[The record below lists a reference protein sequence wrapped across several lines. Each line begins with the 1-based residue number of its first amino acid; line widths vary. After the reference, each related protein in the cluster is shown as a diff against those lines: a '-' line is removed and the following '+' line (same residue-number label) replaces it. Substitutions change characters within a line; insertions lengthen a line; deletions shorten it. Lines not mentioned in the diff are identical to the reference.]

1 MKNLFLPNTPR
12 QSYAT
17 RWINPL
23 GLQIPPGILFA
34 KRFLFPKVIYYN
46 TYMEPIN
53 WRELYVRTKE
63 FVKTSLKRYSV
74 FLLRLTPHQNIAQT
88 VLSYTLLG
96 WILLSLPFMNTTDV
110 SFIDNLFTSASAVST
125 TGLNS
130 VNFADSYTFL
140 GKLVVLLLIQI
151 GGVGYMT
158 FSSFVFLS
166 FSQRHRLRKSQQE
179 ALSAE
184 VSLPNTLK
192 LSDFL
197 WAAIVFTVIA
207 ESIGTV
213 FLFNYFRHHN
223 YGIFEAGWYSIFHS
237 VSAFCTAGF
246 SLWSNGLENFSDS
259 KTVNVVISALS
270 LAGAIGFIVATDVF
284 NFIRRKTKEITFTT
298 KIILVITTALVAFG
312 TFTLFVTTPGITL
325 LEAFFQSTT
334 AMTTAGYNTV
344 NIGELSACSL
354 LILILLMSIGGSPS
368 GTAGGIKTTAFASV
382 LAITYNRLRLNNR
395 VEFLGKRIPLVRLY
409 AATSTLMIYI
419 VSLFISIF
427 LLTWTE
433 DLPFLSLVFESASA
447 LGTVGLS
454 AGATTQL
461 SVWGKLIII
470 VTMLVGRIGVVTF
483 GMAILGTDEDDNDEQ
498 EEKPAEREDVA
509 V

>member
-1 MKNLFLPNTPR
+1 
-12 QSYAT
+12 
-17 RWINPL
+17 
-23 GLQIPPGILFA
+23 
-34 KRFLFPKVIYYN
+34 
-46 TYMEPIN
+46 MEPIN
-53 WRELYVRTKE
+53 WREVYTRTKE
-63 FVKTSLKRYSV
+63 FIKISLKKYSV
-74 FLLRLTPHQNIAQT
+74 FLLRLTPHQNIAQA
-88 VLSYTLLG
+88 VLSYTLVG

-130 VNFADSYTFL
+130 VNFAESYTFL
-140 GKLVVLLLIQI
+140 GQMIVLLLIQI

-197 WAAIVFTVIA
+197 WSAVVFTIIA
-207 ESIGTV
+207 ESIGAV

-223 YGIFEAGWYSIFHS
+223 YGIFDAAWYSVFHS

-246 SLWSNGLENFSDS
+246 ALWSNGLENFADS
-259 KTVNVVISALS
+259 KTINFVISALS
-270 LAGAIGFIVATDVF
+270 LAGAMGFIVATDFF
-284 NFIRRKTKEITFTT
+284 NFVRRKTKEISYTT
-298 KIILVITTALVAFG
+298 KIIIVITLCLVCVG
-312 TFTLFVTTPGITL
+312 TFTLFITSPRITL
-325 LEAFFQSTT
+325 LEAFFQSVT
-334 AMTTAGYNTV
+334 AMTTAGYNTI
-344 NIGELSACSL
+344 NIGELSSCSL

-382 LAITYNRLRLNNR
+382 LAIMYNRLRLNNR
-395 VEFLGKRIPLVRLY
+395 IEFLGRRIPLVRLY
-409 AATSTLMIYI
+409 AATSTLMVYI
-419 VSLFISIF
+419 LSLFASIF

-433 DLPFLSLVFESASA
+433 NLPFLSLVFESASA
-447 LGTVGLS
+447 LGTAGLS
-454 AGATTQL
+454 TGITMEL
-461 SVWGKLIII
+461 STLGKIII
-470 VTMLVGRIGVVTF
+470 IATMLVGRIGVVTF
-483 GMAILGTDEDDNDEQ
+483 GMAILGTDEDEHDEN

>member
-1 MKNLFLPNTPR
+1 
-12 QSYAT
+12 
-17 RWINPL
+17 
-23 GLQIPPGILFA
+23 
-34 KRFLFPKVIYYN
+34 
-46 TYMEPIN
+46 MEPIN
-53 WRELYVRTKE
+53 WREVYTRTKE
-63 FVKTSLKRYSV
+63 FIKISLKKYSV
-74 FLLRLTPHQNIAQT
+74 FLLRLTPHQNIAQA
-88 VLSYTLLG
+88 VLSYTLVG

-130 VNFADSYTFL
+130 VNFAESYTFL
-140 GKLVVLLLIQI
+140 GQMIVLLLIQI

-166 FSQRHRLRKSQQE
+166 FSLLHRLRKSQQE

-197 WAAIVFTVIA
+197 WSAVVFTIIA
-207 ESIGTV
+207 ESIGAV

-223 YGIFEAGWYSIFHS
+223 YGIFDAAWYSVFHS

-246 SLWSNGLENFSDS
+246 ALWSNGLENFADS
-259 KTVNVVISALS
+259 KTINFVISALS
-270 LAGAIGFIVATDVF
+270 LAGAMGFIVATDFF
-284 NFIRRKTKEITFTT
+284 NFVRRKTKEISYTT
-298 KIILVITTALVAFG
+298 KIIIVITLCLVCVG
-312 TFTLFVTTPGITL
+312 TFTLFITSPRITL
-325 LEAFFQSTT
+325 LEAFFQSVT
-334 AMTTAGYNTV
+334 AMTTAGYNTI
-344 NIGELSACSL
+344 NIGELSSCSL

-382 LAITYNRLRLNNR
+382 LAIMYNRLRLNNR
-395 VEFLGKRIPLVRLY
+395 IEFLGRRIPLVRLY
-409 AATSTLMIYI
+409 AATSTLMVYI
-419 VSLFISIF
+419 LSLFASIF

-433 DLPFLSLVFESASA
+433 NLPFLSLVFESASA
-447 LGTVGLS
+447 LGTAGLS
-454 AGATTQL
+454 TGITMEL
-461 SVWGKLIII
+461 SAWGKIII
-470 VTMLVGRIGVVTF
+470 IATMLVGRIGVVTF
-483 GMAILGTDEDDNDEQ
+483 GMAILGTDEDEHDEN

>member
-1 MKNLFLPNTPR
+1 MYIYLCIELFYFQKL
-12 QSYAT
+12 
-17 RWINPL
+17 
-23 GLQIPPGILFA
+23 
-34 KRFLFPKVIYYN
+34 IYYN
-46 TYMEPIN
+46 LSMEPIN
-53 WRELYVRTKE
+53 WREAYARTKE
-63 FVKTSLKRYSV
+63 FIKTSLKNYSV
-74 FLLRLTPHQNIAQT
+74 FLLKLTPHQNIAQA
-88 VLSYTLLG
+88 VLSYTILG
-96 WILLSLPFMNTTDV
+96 CILLSLPFMNTTDV
-110 SFIDNLFTSASAVST
+110 SFIDNLFTAASAVST

-140 GKLVVLLLIQI
+140 GKLIVLILIQI

-166 FSQRHRLRKSQQE
+166 FSQKHRLRKSQQE

-197 WAAIVFTVIA
+197 WTAIVFTVIA
-207 ESIGTV
+207 ESIGAV

-223 YGIFEAGWYSIFHS
+223 YGLFDAAWYSVFHS

-246 SLWSNGLENFSDS
+246 ALWNNGLENFADS
-259 KTVNVVISALS
+259 KTISLVISALS
-270 LAGAIGFIVATDVF
+270 LAGAIGFIVVTDVF
-284 NFIRRKTKEITFTT
+284 NFIRRKTKEISYTT
-298 KIILVITTALVAFG
+298 KIIAVITTTLVTFG
-312 TFTLFVTTPGITL
+312 MFTLFVTTPGITL

-334 AMTTAGYNTV
+334 AMTTAGFNTV
-344 NIGELSACSL
+344 NIGQLSSCSL
-354 LILILLMSIGGSPS
+354 LILILLMCIGGSPS

-409 AATSTLMIYI
+409 AATSTIMIYM

-433 DLPFLSLVFESASA
+433 NLPFLSLAFESASA
-447 LGTVGLS
+447 LGTAGLS
-454 AGATTQL
+454 TGITMEL
-461 SVWGKLIII
+461 SVLGKLIII
-470 VTMLVGRIGVVTF
+470 ATMLVGRIGVVTF
-483 GMAILGTDEDDNDEQ
+483 GMAILGTDEDENDEQ
-498 EEKPAEREDVA
+498 DEKPAEREDVA

>member
-1 MKNLFLPNTPR
+1 MPAVRAGNFTVFTFIYCQRRQILPYGARLQRAEMLFYFQKL
-12 QSYAT
+12 
-17 RWINPL
+17 
-23 GLQIPPGILFA
+23 
-34 KRFLFPKVIYYN
+34 IYYN
-46 TYMEPIN
+46 KSMEPIN
-53 WRELYVRTKE
+53 WREVYARTKE
-63 FVKTSLKRYSV
+63 FIKTSLKKYSV
-74 FLLRLTPHQNIAQT
+74 FLLRLTPHQNIAQA

-125 TGLNS
+125 TGLSS
-130 VNFADSYTFL
+130 VNFAESYTFL

-158 FSSFVFLS
+158 FSSFLFLS
-166 FSQRHRLRKSQQE
+166 FSQHHRLRKSQQE

-207 ESIGTV
+207 ESIGAV
-213 FLFNYFRHHN
+213 FLFNYFRHHS
-223 YGIFEAGWYSIFHS
+223 YGLFDAAWYSIFHS

-246 SLWSNGLENFSDS
+246 ALWSNGLENFADS
-259 KTVNVVISALS
+259 KTVNIVISALS
-270 LAGAIGFIVATDVF
+270 LAGAIGFIVVTDVF
-284 NFIRRKTKEITFTT
+284 NFIRRKTKEITYTT
-298 KIILVITTALVAFG
+298 KIIIVITACLALFG
-312 TFTLFVTTPGITL
+312 TATLFITTPGITL
-325 LEAFFQSTT
+325 LEAFFQAVS

-344 NIGELSACSL
+344 NIGGLSDCSL
-354 LILILLMSIGGSPS
+354 LILIFLMSIGGSPS

-382 LAITYNRLRLNNR
+382 LAITYNRLRLNTR
-395 VEFLGKRIPLVRLY
+395 VEFLGRRIPLVRLY

-419 VSLFISIF
+419 VSLFTSIF

-433 DLPFLSLVFESASA
+433 DLPFLSLAFESASA

-454 AGATTQL
+454 TGVTMEL
-461 SVWGKLIII
+461 SVLGKLIII
-470 VTMLVGRIGVVTF
+470 FTMLVGRIGVVTF
-483 GMAILGTDEDDNDEQ
+483 GMALLGTDEDDNDEQ
-498 EEKPAEREDVA
+498 DEKPAEREDVA
-509 V
+509 I